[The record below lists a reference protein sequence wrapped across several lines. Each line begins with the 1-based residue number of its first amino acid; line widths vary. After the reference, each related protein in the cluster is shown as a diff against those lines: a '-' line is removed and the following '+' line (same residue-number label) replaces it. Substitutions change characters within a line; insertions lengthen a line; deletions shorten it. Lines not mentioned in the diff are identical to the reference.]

1 MDGATELTTL
11 DEEPITLGVKRTEG
25 VLVPVL
31 ARVLASVVVTSL
43 SQDSEDSE
51 MTVVASVVDESSEVE
66 ETDSVSGSGSER

>member
-1 MDGATELTTL
+1 MDGATELMTL